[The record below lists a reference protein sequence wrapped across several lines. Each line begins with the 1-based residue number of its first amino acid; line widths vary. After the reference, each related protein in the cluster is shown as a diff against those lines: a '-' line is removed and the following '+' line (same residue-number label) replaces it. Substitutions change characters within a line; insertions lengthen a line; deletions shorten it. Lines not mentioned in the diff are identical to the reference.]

1 VKKIIYCALLYVAQQ
16 LLYKIDENEILNL
29 ISSSLFSNILN
40 QYDEMS
46 YNEKTILHY
55 FFNILIQIFDIDPTI
70 LNESGILDFLFK
82 TIDVF
87 IYLEK
92 EKQIVFM
99 RSLLLLKSSYAENSL
114 DEFFKTKLYEYGII
128 EFLEDSLE
136 SIEIDDELISKIQST
151 LSFLNDNKP

>member
-1 VKKIIYCALLYVAQQ
+1 
-16 LLYKIDENEILNL
+16 
-29 ISSSLFSNILN
+29 
-40 QYDEMS
+40 MS

-55 FFNILIQIFDIDPTI
+55 FFNILIQIFDIDLTI

-114 DEFFKTKLYEYGII
+114 NEFFQTKLYEYGII